1 MTKIGTFTKDGS
13 VTIQIGNKFITIP
26 ADDNNAD
33 WIKVVARL
41 AAGDTIDPYTEPV
54 VDTSAADD
62 AEINALL
69 LQPGSVVRALATVV
83 FKDMKTRT
91 PSLTIAQ
98 FKALLKAE
106 MR

>member
-1 MTKIGTFTKDGS
+1 MRIGAFDKNGNVVIDRDGKTLTVPANVMGNVDWLKITE
-13 VTIQIGNKFITIP
+13 
-26 ADDNNAD
+26 
-33 WIKVVARL
+33 RL

-54 VDTSAADD
+54 VDISAADD

-83 FKDMKTRT
+83 FKDMKART